1 MNAANS
7 RATDTAGYSAN
18 TFDTPP
24 GELAMRLLLSAL
36 IFTAAGFGYMH
47 YKTSPASEEGLSDWF
62 GEEEIP
68 VDPEIVSEALAE
80 AGEEVVA
87 VSGPQVQNFAEIFR
101 FDLTPNH
108 VMGRWEQ
115 VSASLRH
122 LDLQGY
128 RVPLVTGIDNT
139 DLAGSLT
146 YYFDPRQ
153 RLRRIT
159 FVGTTGNPLRLTH
172 FMTQQYGFRR
182 VINQDPRRESYS
194 GNGKIRGYY
203 SITPMEV
210 IDRHESHTN
219 FSIDLRIDI

>member
-1 MNAANS
+1 
-7 RATDTAGYSAN
+7 
-18 TFDTPP
+18 
-24 GELAMRLLLSAL
+24 MRLLLSAL
-36 IFTAAGFGYMH
+36 IFTAAGFGYMQ
-47 YKTSPASEEGLSDWF
+47 YKTAPAGEDAFSGLFADEEVP
-62 GEEEIP
+62 I
-68 VDPEIVSEALAE
+68 DPEIMSEVLAE

-87 VSGPQVQNFAEIFR
+87 VSGPQVQDFSEIFR
-101 FDLTPNH
+101 FDLTPNQ
-108 VMGRWEQ
+108 VMKRWQQ

-128 RVPLVTGIDNT
+128 RVPLVTGIDDT

-172 FMTQQYGFRR
+172 FVTQHYGFHR
-182 VINQDPRRESYS
+182 VVNQDPRRESYS
-194 GNGKIRGYY
+194 GGRNNVGGYY
-203 SITPMEV
+203 TITPMEL
-210 IDRHESHTN
+210 IDRDESHTN

>member
-1 MNAANS
+1 
-7 RATDTAGYSAN
+7 
-18 TFDTPP
+18 
-24 GELAMRLLLSAL
+24 MRLLLSAM
-36 IFTAAGFGYMH
+36 IFTAAGFGYMQ
-47 YKTSPASEEGLSDWF
+47 YKTAPAGEDAFTGLFADD
-62 GEEEIP
+62 EILI
-68 VDPEIVSEALAE
+68 DPEIVSETLAE
-80 AGEEVVA
+80 AGDEVVA
-87 VSGPQVQNFAEIFR
+87 VSGPQVQDFAEIFR

-108 VMGRWEQ
+108 VMEKWQQ

-128 RVPLVTGIDNT
+128 RVPLVTGIDDT

-172 FMTQQYGFRR
+172 FITQQYGFRR
-182 VINQDPRRESYS
+182 VVNQDPRRESYTGGS
-194 GNGKIRGYY
+194 KLGGYY
-203 SITPMEV
+203 TITPMEL
-210 IDRHESHTN
+210 IDRDESHAN

>member
-1 MNAANS
+1 
-7 RATDTAGYSAN
+7 
-18 TFDTPP
+18 
-24 GELAMRLLLSAL
+24 MRLLISAM
-36 IFTAAGFGYMH
+36 IFTAAGFGYMQ
-47 YKTSPASEEGLSDWF
+47 YKTAPA
-62 GEEEIP
+62 GEDGFTGMFVEDENLI
-68 VDPEIVSEALAE
+68 DPEIVSETLAE
-80 AGEEVVA
+80 AGNEVVA
-87 VSGPQVQNFAEIFR
+87 VAGPQVQDFSEIFR

-108 VMGRWEQ
+108 VMNKWQQ

-128 RVPLVTGIDNT
+128 RVPLVTGIDDT

-146 YYFDPRQ
+146 YYFDTRQ

-182 VINQDPRRESYS
+182 VVNQDPRRESYA
-194 GNGKIRGYY
+194 GGPKLGGYY
-203 SITPMEV
+203 SITPMEL
-210 IDRHESHTN
+210 IDRDESHSN